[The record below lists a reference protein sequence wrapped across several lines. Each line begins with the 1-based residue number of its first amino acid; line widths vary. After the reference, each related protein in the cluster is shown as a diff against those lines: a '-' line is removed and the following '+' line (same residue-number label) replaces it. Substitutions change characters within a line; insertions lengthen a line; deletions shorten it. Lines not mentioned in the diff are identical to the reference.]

1 MSFSPAFIRSSLRG
15 AIMLGLVLLPGMLRA
30 HSAWVENWKKQEEQL
45 SKLGVAFQASYM
57 GSFMSNVQGGF
68 RQGTNWQGL
77 LDVSMMADLNTLMGW
92 KGAMFQAE
100 VLWVQGRS
108 ASSATSTRSA
118 TSRAW

>member
-1 MSFSPAFIRSSLRG
+1 MSFPRSFIRSSLRA
-15 AIMLGLVLLPGMLRA
+15 AIALGLVMLPGMLQA

-45 SKLGVAFQASYM
+45 SKHGVAFQASYM

-92 KGAMFQAE
+92 KGVISQAE
-100 VLWVQGRS
+100 VLSVYGLS
-108 ASSATSTRSA
+108 PS
-118 TSRAW
+118 